1 MVVDAAEL
9 VTLAGAFAGLDD
21 DAPDNVVDE
30 DAEDADDT
38 EEAEEAEEAE
48 EVDTCVLVYAWPMIV
63 KVYGSPENDMVS

>member
-9 VTLAGAFAGLDD
+9 VTLADALAGLDD
-21 DAPDNVVDE
+21 DAPDDVVDE
-30 DAEDADDT
+30 DAED
-38 EEAEEAEEAE
+38 AE

>member
-9 VTLAGAFAGLDD
+9 VTLAGAFTGLDD
-21 DAPDNVVDE
+21 DAPDNVLDE
-30 DAEDADDT
+30 D
-38 EEAEEAEEAE
+38 AE

>member
-38 EEAEEAEEAE
+38 EEAEEAEDRKSTRLNSSHSTLSRMPSSA
-48 EVDTCVLVYAWPMIV
+48 
-63 KVYGSPENDMVS
+63 

>member
-9 VTLAGAFAGLDD
+9 VTLAGAFTGLDG
-21 DAPDNVVDE
+21 DAPDNVLDE
-30 DAEDADDT
+30 DAEEV
-38 EEAEEAEEAE
+38 EEAGEVEEAEEAE

>member
-9 VTLAGAFAGLDD
+9 VTLAGAFTGLDD
-21 DAPDNVVDE
+21 DAPDNVLDE
-30 DAEDADDT
+30 DAE
-38 EEAEEAEEAE
+38 EVEEAEEAE

>member
-9 VTLAGAFAGLDD
+9 VTLAGAFTGLDD

-30 DAEDADDT
+30 DAE
-38 EEAEEAEEAE
+38 EVEEAE